1 MNLMSHSR
9 RRTVAAIALT
19 AVGAL
24 GALVGTAPA
33 GVAASTRST
42 TCTGPSDR
50 MIVRLDDAAADLA
63 AMTTAV
69 EACDGTVH
77 SVQAAVGTAVVS
89 LPSGALPVLRAVPG
103 VLGVTAD
110 ATVTPMALT
119 FDPATQTGSM
129 TNVTRISGANKMW
142 LAGWTGAGVDVAL
155 IDTGVAPVPA
165 LADKAKVVVG
175 PDLSFESQ
183 DPDLR
188 YLDTF
193 GHGTHMGSIIA
204 GREVA
209 KGSGATYAND
219 RKNFYGM
226 APDSRLVSVK
236 VGANDGAVDVSQLI
250 AAIDW
255 VVQNRNTNGLNI
267 KVLNLSFGTD
277 STQSWTLDPL
287 SQAAEVATRA
297 GILVVTSGGNDGEN
311 ARGLATPANNPH
323 VMAIGAVDTMGT
335 DALGDDQVPTFSQH
349 ADSALASRKP
359 DLVAPGVRIVAPAV
373 PGSTLAAKYP
383 SALVGGGKYIRGS
396 GTSQAAA
403 VVSGAAA
410 LLWQKWPNTSPV
422 QIREMLVDSTDGLGG
437 ITSNYEGQG
446 ELDMGEAVG
455 ENPASSAR
463 SAADLLDLPS
473 TTATG
478 TGTLQA
484 ARGSQSLTIDGV
496 TLSGEKDIFGNSWSS
511 SALAGSAATYS
522 AWLLGTGTFN
532 GAQWVGSG
540 FATDTTTVA
549 GQTWSGRSWAG
560 RSWAG
565 NAWSGRSWAGRSW
578 AGRTWAGGTWAGAD
592 WTDPVTLSDANWSSR
607 TWASRIWS

>member
-1 MNLMSHSR
+1 
-9 RRTVAAIALT
+9 
-19 AVGAL
+19 
-24 GALVGTAPA
+24 
-33 GVAASTRST
+33 
-42 TCTGPSDR
+42 
-50 MIVRLDDAAADLA
+50 
-63 AMTTAV
+63 
-69 EACDGTVH
+69 
-77 SVQAAVGTAVVS
+77 
-89 LPSGALPVLRAVPG
+89 
-103 VLGVTAD
+103 
-110 ATVTPMALT
+110 
-119 FDPATQTGSM
+119 
-129 TNVTRISGANKMW
+129 
-142 LAGWTGAGVDVAL
+142 
-155 IDTGVAPVPA
+155 
-165 LADKAKVVVG
+165 
-175 PDLSFESQ
+175 
-183 DPDLR
+183 
-188 YLDTF
+188 
-193 GHGTHMGSIIA
+193 
-204 GREVA
+204 
-209 KGSGATYAND
+209 
-219 RKNFYGM
+219 
-226 APDSRLVSVK
+226 
-236 VGANDGAVDVSQLI
+236 
-250 AAIDW
+250 
-255 VVQNRNTNGLNI
+255 
-267 KVLNLSFGTD
+267 
-277 STQSWTLDPL
+277 
-287 SQAAEVATRA
+287 
-297 GILVVTSGGNDGEN
+297 
-311 ARGLATPANNPH
+311 
-323 VMAIGAVDTMGT
+323 
-335 DALGDDQVPTFSQH
+335 
-349 ADSALASRKP
+349 
-359 DLVAPGVRIVAPAV
+359 
-373 PGSTLAAKYP
+373 
-383 SALVGGGKYIRGS
+383 
-396 GTSQAAA
+396 

-532 GAQWVGSG
+532 GAQWIGSG

-578 AGRTWAGGTWAGAD
+578 AGRSWAGGTWAGAD